1 MKNIFFGTWVFLVIG
16 CSGLFDAPYV
26 EAVDPCRGEDVV
38 EANRCIKLRFS
49 SAMNT
54 LSVETNFALKS
65 SLFPQ
70 KVVEG
75 SFVWE
80 ENDRV
85 LVFYPAVSL
94 VGPATY
100 YVELSSGVDKK
111 GRAMQPFSSF
121 FSFRKEKA
129 IPHVMYTIPRHLEC
143 ARPTNIAIIFDVD
156 MDEGATSSAFRLF
169 PSLLGDVVV
178 RSNVLYFVPKESFCL
193 GQIYTVYVLES
204 AMSKEGGVLGEKYVF
219 SFTFG
224 TNRPN
229 PVVTNIFYTTLT
241 GEKRVISN
249 YSKNMPKQIHSLV
262 FEFQVPLEEKTSR
275 DVVMIEPYCAF
286 SNRVSNHCLLIFPL
300 TNWETGIQYTLTIK
314 RDLCSSNGPAM
325 KEDYC
330 FSFFVAGENAEKVI
344 LQTAVATYPWSE
356 NTINTLL
363 VNSFGDGT
371 LLVTFSKK
379 MNLNTLLAF
388 VSVSFVCGNPPGEF
402 VGAIRNISVQS
413 GNTYRI
419 VINRLTNSGISV
431 YVYKIT
437 FPEGGIVDEQGNP
450 LLRTYEFLFKP
461 SN

>member
-1 MKNIFFGTWVFLVIG
+1 MKNMFFGVLMCLLIG

-26 EAVDPCRGEDVV
+26 EAVDPGRGEDVV

-49 SAMNT
+49 SAMNA
-54 LSVETNFALKS
+54 LSVETNFTLKS

-70 KVVEG
+70 RVVEG

-85 LVFYPAVSL
+85 MVFYPAVSL

-100 YVELSSGVDKK
+100 YLELSSGVDKN
-111 GRAMQPFSSF
+111 GRTLQPFSSF

-129 IPHVMYTIPRHLEC
+129 IPHVLYTIPRHLEC

-156 MDEGATSSAFRLF
+156 MDEGATSTAFRLV
-169 PSLLGDVVV
+169 PSLQGDVVV
-178 RSNVLYFVPKESFCL
+178 KSNVLYFVPKESFCL

-241 GEKRVISN
+241 GETRVISN
-249 YSKNMPKQIHSLV
+249 YSKNMPKQIRSLV

-275 DVVMIEPYCAF
+275 DVVMIEPNCAF

-330 FSFFVAGENAEKVI
+330 FAFFVGGENAEKVV
-344 LQTAVATYPWSE
+344 LQTVAASPYTWSE
-356 NTINTLL
+356 NAINNLL
-363 VNSFGDGT
+363 VNSFGEGT
-371 LLVTFSKK
+371 LTVTFSKK
-379 MNLNTLLAF
+379 MNLTTLLAF
-388 VSVSFVCGNPPGEF
+388 VSISFVCGNPPGEF
-402 VGAIRNISVQS
+402 TGALKNVSLQS
-413 GNTYRI
+413 GNTYRL
-419 VINRLTNSGISV
+419 VINRVTNSGSI
-431 YVYKIT
+431 VYKIT